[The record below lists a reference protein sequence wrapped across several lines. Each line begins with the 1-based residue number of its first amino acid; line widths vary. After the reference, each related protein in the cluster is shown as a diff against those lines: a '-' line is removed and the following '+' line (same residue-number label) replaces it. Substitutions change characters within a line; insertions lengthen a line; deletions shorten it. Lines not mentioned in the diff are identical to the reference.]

1 MSVEASLVPSR
12 SVGLVLLSP
21 ILKSLPL
28 NVTYFG
34 LLIPW
39 RFPYSEVPSASAI
52 LALQTI

>member
-39 RFPYSEVPSASAI
+39 RFPYREVPSASAI